1 MSSIP
6 SRNQFLALVF
16 KTYTEGDIKVFWSCL
31 ILPDFLT
38 FYQILCLGLPEE
50 TNFCLW
56 LFPVS
61 FLHQYLGIFNNFQV
75 SLERLMEI

>member
-50 TNFCLW
+50 TNFCL
-56 LFPVS
+56 
-61 FLHQYLGIFNNFQV
+61 
-75 SLERLMEI
+75 